1 MFKKILGGLLA
12 FGALALGIFLLIA
25 WESSIDPIN
34 PPSPGAFSDEQIRR
48 GEVLA
53 GLGNCETCH
62 TTDAN
67 KPFAGGRAMPTP
79 FGTLYSTNITPDP
92 KTGIGQW
99 SESAFSRAMREGV
112 SRSGSHLFP
121 AFPYTHF
128 TKLSDDDISDLYA
141 YLMSRQAIQAEP
153 PENTLEFPFNIRLLL
168 AGWKLLFFDEGR
180 YETVSS
186 KSDEW
191 NRGAYIAEGPG
202 HCSACHTPRNAL
214 GAEDTGK
221 AWEGATI
228 NNWYAP
234 ALNANNPTPAGWTE
248 TEAYQYLRNG
258 GSPFHGVAVGSMA
271 DVVHDGLK
279 RAPDSDLKA
288 LAVWLSDLA
297 QAPGEQQA
305 SERSASAIRTVQNT
319 QNPSTVM
326 DEGERLFTYACA
338 ACHYNEPETPN
349 TLRPDMALNS
359 AISAPTPVN
368 LIRVTLNGVSLKEGI
383 AEAMMPGFGEAL
395 SDRQIASLLAYL
407 RATHTDQPAW
417 ANLEQQ
423 VRDQRP

>member
-1 MFKKILGGLLA
+1 MFKKI
-12 FGALALGIFLLIA
+12 FGAVVALGILALAIFLLIA
-25 WESSIDPIN
+25 WESSINPIS
-34 PPSPGAFSDEQIRR
+34 PPGPDAFSKEQIKR

-62 TTDAN
+62 TTDPA
-67 KPFAGGRAMPTP
+67 KPLAGGRAMPTP

-92 KTGIGQW
+92 DKGIGQW
-99 SESAFSRAMREGV
+99 SEEAFSRAMREGV

-141 YLMSRQAIQAEP
+141 YVMSRQAIAAEP
-153 PENTLEFPFNIRLLL
+153 PENTLEFPYNIRLLL

-180 YETVSS
+180 FEPDADKGDV
-186 KSDEW
+186 W
-191 NRGAYIAEGPG
+191 NRGAYIAEGAG

-214 GAEDTGK
+214 GAEDSGK
-221 AWEGATI
+221 AWEGAII

-234 ALNANNPTPAGWTE
+234 ALNANNRTPAGWTE
-248 TEAYQYLRNG
+248 KEAYEYLRHG
-258 GSPFHGVAVGSMA
+258 GSPFHGVAVGSMS

-279 RAPDSDLKA
+279 YAPDSDLRA

-305 SERSASAIRTVQNT
+305 HDSSATAIRTAQQL
-319 QNPSTVM
+319 QNPSTM
-326 DEGERLFTYACA
+326 MGEGERLFAHACA
-338 ACHYNEPETPN
+338 ACHYNEPNNPN

-383 AEAMMPGFGEAL
+383 PEAMMPGFGQAL

-407 RATHTDQPAW
+407 RSTHTDLPAW
-417 ANLEQQ
+417 TDLEQQ
-423 VRDQRP
+423 VRNQRP